1 MTADSSRARL
11 FSYGGVSGYLIHPK
25 KAGGDVPVALGHTA
39 LVSPWRDDDVHR
51 HEVAT
56 EIFILLQGEL
66 LFLIGNSALT
76 LRSGEILLV
85 RSGVPHAIVGGA
97 GRIEHFGLRAPAV
110 DDRQSLY
117 KRPALL
123 PLVSHD
129 EPRALRREWGYR
141 IPLIDDG
148 NQNCWLLGA
157 GGARFDCD
165 HLALAYGHLHTA
177 EAAAAFRDRDRLH
190 AHTDSWEIYVVL
202 QGHMSLQVDA
212 RLVTVETD
220 HVLEV
225 SWRLSRGSG
234 PADAICFTVRVPL
247 IRDDKIEC
255 EAIDASDRT
264 SGQTGKGLV
273 RG

>member
-1 MTADSSRARL
+1 MMVERSQARL

-25 KAGGDVPVALGHTA
+25 KSGGDVPVALGHTS

-51 HEVAT
+51 HEAAT

-66 LFLIGNSALT
+66 LFLIENSALT

-85 RSGVPHAIVGGA
+85 RPGVPHAIVGGA

-129 EPRALRREWGYR
+129 ELRELRREWGYR
-141 IPLIDDG
+141 ILLMDDG

-157 GGARFDCD
+157 GRARFDCE
-165 HLALAYGHLHTA
+165 HLALAYGHLQTA
-177 EAAAAFRDRDRLH
+177 EAAAAFCDRGRMH
-190 AHTDSWEIYVVL
+190 AHTASWEYYVVL
-202 QGHMSLQVDA
+202 QGSMTLQVDA
-212 RLVTVETD
+212 RLVTIETG
-220 HVLEV
+220 HILEV
-225 SWRLSRGSG
+225 PPGVWHAVDAWHRPSEAFTIRAPTRL
-234 PADAICFTVRVPL
+234 
-247 IRDDKIEC
+247 DDKKEY
-255 EAIDASDRT
+255 ETA
-264 SGQTGKGLV
+264 
-273 RG
+273 